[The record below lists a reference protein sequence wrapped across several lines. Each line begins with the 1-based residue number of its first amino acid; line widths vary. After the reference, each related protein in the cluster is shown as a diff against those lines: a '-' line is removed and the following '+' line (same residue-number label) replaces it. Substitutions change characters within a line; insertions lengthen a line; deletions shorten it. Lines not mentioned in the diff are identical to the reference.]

1 MVNLIA
7 VSRLSVLCDNR
18 GQFLFSAV
26 LLALPVCSYFVVF
39 RPVNAKID
47 QGKKEIEHK
56 QALLA
61 KLREATSQTEDLQRA
76 NDQIRESIDSL
87 QAKLPSSKE
96 MDNVLRQ
103 VSGIAAKNGL
113 KVPTFKKNDKTAPAG
128 LAMEQPLDIEITGD
142 FDGFY
147 KFLLDLEQLP
157 RITRLTDLDVI
168 RSDKVDGEMKSK
180 LVLSVYYEGGE
191 GSESK

>member
-1 MVNLIA
+1 MSTTA
-7 VSRLSVLCDNR
+7 R
-18 GQFLFSAV
+18 QFLFSAV
-26 LLALPVCSYFVVF
+26 LLALPVSSYFVVF
-39 RPVNAKID
+39 RPVNAKIE
-47 QGKKEIEHK
+47 QGSKEIEHK
-56 QALLA
+56 QALLG
-61 KLREATSQTEDLQRA
+61 KLREATSQTEDLQHA
-76 NDQIRESIDSL
+76 NNQIRESIEQL

-113 KVPTFKKNDKTAPAG
+113 KVPSFKKNEKTAPAG

-147 KFLLDLEQLP
+147 KFLLDIEQLP
-157 RITRLTDLDVI
+157 RVTRMTDLMLL

-180 LVLSVYYEGGE
+180 LVLSVYYEGE
-191 GSESK
+191 GSDGK

>member
-1 MVNLIA
+1 MTSGLRQA
-7 VSRLSVLCDNR
+7 
-18 GQFLFSAV
+18 LFFVV
-26 LLALPVCSYFVVF
+26 LLTLPVSSYFVVF
-39 RPVNAKID
+39 RPVNAKIE

-56 QALLA
+56 KAMLD
-61 KLREATSQTEDLQRA
+61 KLREATSQTDDLHRA
-76 NDQIRESIDSL
+76 NEQVRVAIDAI
-87 QAKLPSSKE
+87 QARLPTSKE

-103 VSGIAAKNGL
+103 VSGLANKNGL

-157 RITRLTDLDVI
+157 RITRITDLSMV

-180 LVLSVYYEGGE
+180 FTLSVYYEG
-191 GSESK
+191 STQ

>member
-1 MVNLIA
+1 M
-7 VSRLSVLCDNR
+7 
-18 GQFLFSAV
+18 

-39 RPVNAKID
+39 RPVNTKIA

-56 QALLA
+56 HALLS
-61 KLREATSQTEDLQRA
+61 KLREATAQTADLQRA

-113 KVPTFKKNDKTAPAG
+113 KIPTFKKNDKTAPAG
-128 LAMEQPLDIEITGD
+128 MAMEQPLDIEITGD

-147 KFLLDLEQLP
+147 KFLLDIEQLP
-157 RITRLTDLDVI
+157 RITRFTDLEIV
-168 RSDKVDGEMKSK
+168 RSDKSGAQNTADGDMKSK
-180 LVLSVYYEGGE
+180 FVLSVYYESD